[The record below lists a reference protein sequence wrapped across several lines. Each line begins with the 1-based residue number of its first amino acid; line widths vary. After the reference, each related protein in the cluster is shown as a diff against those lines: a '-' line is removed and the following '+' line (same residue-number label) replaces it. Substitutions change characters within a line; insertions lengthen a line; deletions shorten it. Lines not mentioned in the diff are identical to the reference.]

1 MPDTESRNNQKPRLT
16 STVMDGLNE
25 FYLIYKEHGHT
36 KTFGFHEKYDRKQ
49 SRKVKRAIQWIEE
62 MQQYKENKKIES
74 VEQDG

>member
-1 MPDTESRNNQKPRLT
+1 MAGNTENSNTKPRLT

-74 VEQDG
+74 EEDG